1 MSNFNTPKVESKS
14 NPPHPQLSQRVVAL
28 LQDLEE
34 MFHQLELD
42 GCPAAT
48 VAHWRESTRIAAAQA
63 LAESARTNL
72 LHQKIKQSAARLRPK
87 RVASGFPAGSPKALD
102 EIKGLTSQ
110 LPQSEERQVVLGRV
124 QQLRECLLE
133 DADDE

>member
-1 MSNFNTPKVESKS
+1 M
-14 NPPHPQLSQRVVAL
+14 
-28 LQDLEE
+28 EE

-48 VAHWRESTRIAAAQA
+48 VAHWRESIRIAATQA

-72 LHQKIKQSAARLRPK
+72 LHQKIKQSAARLQPK

-102 EIKGLTSQ
+102 EIEGLTSQ
-110 LPQSEERQVVLGRV
+110 LPQSKERQVVLGRV
-124 QQLRECLLE
+124 QQLRECLPE